1 MCYSTSFSYV
11 YICPLQLVEACRT
24 GDVRAVQQLLSR
36 GVGVD
41 VEYDRVCTCVCW
53 VWGGVYMCML
63 NMGR

>member
-41 VEYDRVCTCVCW
+41 VEYRKVCTCVC
-53 VWGGVYMCML
+53 
-63 NMGR
+63 